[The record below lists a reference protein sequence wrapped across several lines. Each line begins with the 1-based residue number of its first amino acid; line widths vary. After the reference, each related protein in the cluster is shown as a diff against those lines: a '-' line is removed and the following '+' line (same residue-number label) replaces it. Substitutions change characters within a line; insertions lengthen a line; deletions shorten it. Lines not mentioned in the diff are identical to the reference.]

1 MSDYNCSMKRTGG
14 CDSCDHGSHC
24 GSCCPVFI
32 PGSTLVGPQGP
43 AGPMGPQGPQGVQG
57 PAGPQGEPGP
67 QGATGA
73 TGATGP
79 QGPAGPQGEPGPQGA
94 TGATGATG
102 PQGPAGEPA
111 TASNALAYTVAAQI
125 TPSEDAVDFETAVI
139 NAEDGSITRLG
150 TTGLSLEAGTY
161 LVTFTADVALSGAGD
176 AVGAALALDGTAL
189 PYAQS
194 FTDTTD
200 TNPQRITVNT
210 IVTVDGDAETLTV
223 VNNTENTVS
232 YTNAALTVVKLA

>member
-14 CDSCDHGSHC
+14 CDSCNHGSHC

-32 PGSTLVGPQGP
+32 PGTTLVGPQGP

-79 QGPAGPQGEPGPQGA
+79 QGP
-94 TGATGATG
+94 
-102 PQGPAGEPA
+102 QGPAGESA
-111 TASNALAYTVAAQI
+111 AASSALAYTVAAQI

-139 NAEDGSITRLG
+139 NAEDGSITPLG
-150 TTGLSLEAGTY
+150 TTGLSLETGTY

-210 IVTVDGDAETLTV
+210 IVTVDGEAETLTV